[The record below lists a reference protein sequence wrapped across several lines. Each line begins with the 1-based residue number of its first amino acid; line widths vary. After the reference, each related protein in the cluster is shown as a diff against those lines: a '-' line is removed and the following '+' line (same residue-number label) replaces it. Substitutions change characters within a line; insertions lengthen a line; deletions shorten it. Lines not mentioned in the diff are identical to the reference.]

1 MKMHIFKTLTNDEI
15 IHLLENGIIIKAG
28 DRCYFSDNFSELGAT
43 DMILTIDINP
53 NILKA
58 TNTKAFKF
66 NQDQEFEVDEGFKAE
81 LNKDIE
87 TYGLGQL
94 IAWGLRT
101 IKLIPKINKT

>member
-1 MKMHIFKTLTNDEI
+1 MKMHIFKVMINDEI
-15 IHLLENGIIIKAG
+15 LHLLKNGIIIKAG
-28 DRCYFSDNFSELGAT
+28 DRCYRENDFSELGAT

-66 NQDQEFEVDEGFKAE
+66 NQDQEFEVDAEPKAE

-94 IAWGLRT
+94 IAWGLR
-101 IKLIPKINKT
+101 K